1 VTAPGGAAN
10 VTGAPRARTD
20 EIDRGGH
27 PLFHDSRM
35 ETLAR
40 MADAQLTSKSAP
52 TLALFIP
59 ELLVGGSE
67 YQFLELARA
76 MSRVGW
82 RVLIVTY
89 GRTSGPAIM
98 RATEGLEVRI
108 VPKGRSPISFLR
120 RLRDTLIA
128 ENVDV
133 LHACLNSAQAYAM
146 LLRLSGWRGRLIFG
160 VGDSLPIFYHKDV
173 KNIVCDVLLYS
184 GVFEPD
190 YYVFN
195 SHRAMGIKSARLSP
209 SRLRVVYNL
218 TDVTRFRP
226 RPESR
231 ALLRRELG
239 LPLDTEI
246 AGMVANVSEYKD
258 YPMAV
263 RAAQRVHSV
272 RPNAHFVAI
281 GNTSNP
287 LGEEVKRLA
296 GALGLGEHFHFL
308 GTRPDVEMLVPGFDI
323 LFSSSVTEGASNVIC
338 EAMAC
343 AVPCVVTDVGD
354 SAHTV
359 GDTGIVIPPRDD
371 VRLAKALLDLFEAGP
386 EQRTHIGQ
394 RARQRMAE
402 TFSMENAISDYIALY
417 TGSKRA

>member
-1 VTAPGGAAN
+1 MTN
-10 VTGAPRARTD
+10 ND
-20 EIDRGGH
+20 D
-27 PLFHDSRM
+27 
-35 ETLAR
+35 
-40 MADAQLTSKSAP
+40 TSTTAP

-76 MSRVGW
+76 MSRTEW
-82 RVLIVTY
+82 RVLILTY
-89 GRTSGPAIM
+89 AQTAGPAIT
-98 RATEGLEVRI
+98 RATEGLEIRV
-108 VPKGRSPISFLR
+108 VPKGGSPVAFLR
-120 RLRDTLIA
+120 RLRDTLVA

-146 LLRLSGWRGRLIFG
+146 LLRLSGWKGRLIFG

-195 SHRAMGIKSARLSP
+195 SHRSMRIKSARLSP
-209 SRLRVVYNL
+209 RRLRVVHNL
-218 TDVTRFRP
+218 TDVARFRP

-231 ALLRRELG
+231 ELLRRELG

-263 RAAQRVHSV
+263 RAAQRVHAV
-272 RPNAHFVAI
+272 RPNTHFVAI
-281 GNTSNP
+281 GNSANP

-296 GALGLGEHFHFL
+296 GELGLAEHFHFL
-308 GTRPDVEMLVPGFDI
+308 GTRADVDRLVPGFDI
-323 LFSSSVTEGASNVIC
+323 LFSSSITEGASNVIS

-343 AVPCVVTDVGD
+343 AVPCIVTDVGD

-359 GDTGIVIPPRDD
+359 GDTGTVIPPRDD
-371 VRLAKALLDLFEAGP
+371 ARLAQALLDLLSAGP
-386 EQRTHIGQ
+386 AERVRIGT
-394 RARQRMAE
+394 RARQRIAE
-402 TFSMENAISDYIALY
+402 TFSVEKAVSDYIALY
-417 TGSKRA
+417 TGSERA

>member
-1 VTAPGGAAN
+1 MAN
-10 VTGAPRARTD
+10 
-20 EIDRGGH
+20 
-27 PLFHDSRM
+27 
-35 ETLAR
+35 
-40 MADAQLTSKSAP
+40 AQVKSKSAP

-67 YQFLELARA
+67 YQFLELARG
-76 MSRVGW
+76 MSRAGW

-89 GRTSGPAIM
+89 GRTSGPAIT
-98 RATEGLEVRI
+98 RATEGLEVRVI
-108 VPKGRSPISFLR
+108 PKGGSPVAFLR
-120 RLRDTLIA
+120 RIRDTLVS

-173 KNIVCDVLLYS
+173 KNLVCDVLLYS

-195 SHRAMGIKSARLSP
+195 SHRAMRIKSARLSP
-209 SRLRVVYNL
+209 QRLRVVHNL

-231 ALLRRELG
+231 ELLRRELG

-263 RAAQRVHSV
+263 RAAQRVHAV
-272 RPNAHFVAI
+272 RPDTHFVAI
-281 GNTSNP
+281 GNSSNP
-287 LGEEVKRLA
+287 LGEEVKQLA
-296 GALGLGEHFHFL
+296 RELGLAEHFHFL
-308 GTRPDVEMLVPGFDI
+308 GTRADVDMLVPGFDI

-359 GDTGIVIPPRDD
+359 GDTGTVIPPRDD
-371 VRLAKALLDLFEAGP
+371 ARLARALLDLLNAGP
-386 EQRTHIGQ
+386 EE
-394 RARQRMAE
+394 RARIGGRARRRMAE
-402 TFSMENAISDYIALY
+402 TFSMEKAISDYIALY
-417 TGSKRA
+417 TGSESA